1 MSNTIRPYCSV
12 VVPVYR
18 GALTLPLLAEQVKI
32 TCASLGRSYEL
43 IFVED
48 CGGDDSW
55 RVIQQLARS
64 DPNVT
69 GIKLRRNYGQHNAL
83 LCGIRSAQGSVIVTL
98 DDDLQNPPSEIPK
111 LLETLDA
118 GVDVVY
124 GTPAD
129 ETHGFLRNL
138 ASRIT
143 KLTLQ
148 GSMGVQVASS
158 VSAFR
163 AFRSPLIQAFDK
175 YQSPTVNIDV
185 LLSWSTASFAAVR
198 VRQDKRAAGQSGYTL
213 GKLVIHAFNMLTGFS
228 TLPLQIASFAGFA
241 FALFGFFLLTYVVGR
256 YLAYGA
262 AVPGFAFLASMIAIF
277 SGVQLFAIGIIG
289 EYLGRVHL
297 RTMNRPPYFV
307 DQVFCHAAQT
317 DAASHYH
324 AER

>member
-1 MSNTIRPYCSV
+1 
-12 VVPVYR
+12 
-18 GALTLPLLAEQVKI
+18 
-32 TCASLGRSYEL
+32 
-43 IFVED
+43 
-48 CGGDDSW
+48 
-55 RVIQQLARS
+55 
-64 DPNVT
+64 
-69 GIKLRRNYGQHNAL
+69 
-83 LCGIRSAQGSVIVTL
+83 
-98 DDDLQNPPSEIPK
+98 
-111 LLETLDA
+111 
-118 GVDVVY
+118 
-124 GTPAD
+124 
-129 ETHGFLRNL
+129 
-138 ASRIT
+138 
-143 KLTLQ
+143 LQ